1 MRPPRMVDPGHS
13 KKGVASFQRVLVV
26 LDTAASSEA
35 TLQTAASVA
44 AATACELTGLF
55 IEDQDLLH
63 LAALPFARE
72 TQLSKAITRTL
83 EPERLQRD
91 LRAQATLARTA
102 IAKHAAEHHLSWS
115 FQVVHGRT
123 EEQILVA
130 AGTGDIIAIARRVG
144 PLAQSGQAGLQARS
158 IAARAPGP
166 LIIAGGAAE
175 TAQPGIVL
183 LPYDASAAAA
193 RMLGIASDFAQT
205 RGVPLE
211 IMLLGEAA
219 QVIEDIHEH
228 IRAVHGKTPHPSL
241 RVWIP
246 RDQVTAFHRLCELH
260 QGLLVLPAD
269 APWFRPG
276 QIEQIIEKSQ
286 APILLQTDL
295 AP

>member
-1 MRPPRMVDPGHS
+1 MANPGHS
-13 KKGVASFQRVLVV
+13 TEHGAGFQRVLVV
-26 LDTAASSEA
+26 LDSAVSSEA

-91 LRAQATLARTA
+91 LQAQATLARTA
-102 IAKHAAEHHLSWS
+102 IAKHAAQHHLSWS
-115 FQVVHGRT
+115 FKVVHGRT

-144 PLAQSGQAGLQARS
+144 PLIQFGQAGQQARS

-166 LIIAGGAAE
+166 LIIAGAAE
-175 TAQPGIVL
+175 TMRPGIVL

-205 RGVPLE
+205 RGEPLE

-246 RDQVTAFHRLCELH
+246 RDQVTAIHRLCELH

-286 APILLQTDL
+286 APILLQTDRDR
-295 AP
+295 

>member
-1 MRPPRMVDPGHS
+1 MADPDQRPEETLTFR
-13 KKGVASFQRVLVV
+13 RVLVV
-26 LDTAASSEA
+26 LDSATSSES

-44 AATACELTGLF
+44 AAAACELTGLF
-55 IEDQDLLH
+55 IEDQDLIH

-72 TQLSKAITRTL
+72 TQLNKAMTQTL
-83 EPERLQRD
+83 KPERLQQD
-91 LRAQATLARTA
+91 LRAQASLARTA
-102 IAKHAAEHHLSWS
+102 IAKHAAEHRLSWS

-130 AGTGDIIAIARRVG
+130 ASSGDIIAMARRVG
-144 PLAQSGQAGLQARS
+144 PLAQFGRASLQARS
-158 IAARAPGP
+158 IAAKAPGP
-166 LIIAGGAAE
+166 LIIAGATEE
-175 TAQPGIVL
+175 TRPGIVL

-193 RMLGIASDFAQT
+193 QMLGIASDLAQT
-205 RGVPLE
+205 RGEPLE

-219 QVIEDIHEH
+219 RIIEDVHDH
-228 IRAVHGKTPHPSL
+228 IRAVHGKVPHPSL

-246 RDQVTAFHRLCELH
+246 RDQVTAIHRLCELH

-276 QIEQIIEKSQ
+276 QIEEIIEKSRV
-286 APILLQTDL
+286 PILLQTEA